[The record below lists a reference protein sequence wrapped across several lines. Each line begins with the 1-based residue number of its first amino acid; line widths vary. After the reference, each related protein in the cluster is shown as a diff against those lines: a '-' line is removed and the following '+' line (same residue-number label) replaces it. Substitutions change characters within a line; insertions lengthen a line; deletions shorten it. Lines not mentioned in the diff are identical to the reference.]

1 MSHQAWLHCQPRS
14 TTKDLVLAFILA
26 CFALSGAV
34 TAQIGTPPDSGELL
48 QQQQRPSPAPS
59 LKKPGLFKLRPPKQS
74 QKKQTFY
81 VSTISVVGNQAID
94 SAKLRPLIVPYQDR
108 DLSFSDLQF
117 LCYQISEYYRQQGF
131 IFTRAVVPHQELKN
145 GQLHL
150 RVIEAKLDEIVI
162 DNDSAVANN
171 FLNNIVKPAKTNAT
185 IEERTLNRALLLLQD
200 IPGIDVITSIHA
212 GQSLGMSDLQI
223 KVTSS
228 PAQHQVSFY
237 NFGGRH
243 THRANLRG
251 TFNFDNLV
259 GRGDLLSLS
268 LNTSGERLLQT
279 SVNYD
284 IALGGNGH
292 YGGVNISYL
301 DYSLG
306 ENLKD
311 LNAEGKAK
319 TAALYLRS
327 RWARGITHNW
337 SSQLRLQRQSLD
349 DQVNNGATQTKRVV
363 DSISLSLNGD
373 VRNWLSEASIN
384 SWLVHLVA
392 GDVTYGNT
400 AAQTR
405 DELAADNQGRF
416 HKLNINLRHLQALSE
431 NIQLSINFSAQ
442 KSFSNLDS
450 SQKQTLAG
458 PHAVRAYDVG
468 TLSGDSGYLLSVEL
482 QRSFDEGHLGR
493 FSLYGFID
501 AAKAE
506 LNTRPWSQLSDDNHI
521 SLAGAGLGLRW
532 QGFDSWNAN
541 MFAAAPIGNTPTQ
554 LGNPNTGLL
563 WFEMSKMF

>member
-1 MSHQAWLHCQPRS
+1 MWRYYQPKS
-14 TTKDLVLAFILA
+14 TPKSLTLALIFSGL
-26 CFALSGAV
+26 ALSGNA

-48 QQQQRPSPAPS
+48 QQQQRPSSLPS
-59 LKKPGLFKLRPPKQS
+59 LKKSGLFKLRPPKQS
-74 QKKQTFY
+74 QKHQKFH
-81 VSTISVVGNQAID
+81 VSTITVIGNHAID
-94 SAKLRPLIVPYQDR
+94 SIKLRPLIDPYQNR
-108 DLSFSDLQF
+108 DLSFADLQL
-117 LCYQISEYYRQQGF
+117 LCYKISEYYRQQGF
-131 IFTRAVVPHQELKN
+131 VFSRAVVPHQELKN
-145 GQLHL
+145 GQLQL
-150 RVIEAKLDEIVI
+150 RVIEAKFGEIVI
-162 DNDSAVANN
+162 NNDSAVSSG
-171 FLNNIVKPAKTNAT
+171 FLSNIIKPVKTNKT
-185 IEERTLNRALLLLQD
+185 IEEHSLNRALLLLQD
-200 IPGIDVITSIHA
+200 IPGIEVTSSIHA
-212 GQSLGMSDLQI
+212 GQSLGLSDLQLQ
-223 KVTSS
+223 VTSS
-228 PAQHQVSFY
+228 AAQHQVSFY

-279 SVNYD
+279 SVSYD
-284 IALGGNGH
+284 IALGGSGH
-292 YGGVNISYL
+292 YGGINISYL

-319 TAALYLRS
+319 TAAIYLRS
-327 RWARGITHNW
+327 RWVRDISYNF

-349 DQVNNGATQTKRVV
+349 DQINNGATQTKRVV
-363 DSISLSLNGD
+363 DSISLSLSGD
-373 VRNWLSEASIN
+373 VRNWLSETSIN
-384 SWLVHLVA
+384 SWLVNMVA
-392 GDVTYGNT
+392 GDVAYGNA

-405 DELAADNQGRF
+405 DAFAAETQGRF
-416 HKLNINLRHLQALSE
+416 HKLNVNLRHLQALSE
-431 NIQLSINFSAQ
+431 NLQLSVNFSAQ

-482 QRSFDEGHLGR
+482 QRSFDADKFGR

-506 LNTRPWSQLSDDNHI
+506 LNTRPWSQLNDDNHI

-541 MFAAAPIGNTPTQ
+541 IFAAAPIGNTPTQ